1 MKEKDMFKMDYYQ
14 TYYFANICNSIMENQ
29 TDYLRT
35 LDEFFVNGKINNFI
49 KPFQK
54 YSNLHLYIDFTI
66 DRLLY
71 ESNQDYIEFTTDELI
86 TKQFWINNML
96 DYHNIKHIS
105 FKEWYQTNSISN
117 EDFKS
122 SEDLIYEYSNIIEY
136 SDYYI
141 KLKEQMVEEVFLI
154 LFLNRKFLRK
164 FNLNMSGILELSDT
178 DEIDDITLI
187 NQKNNTLKRK
197 HIPKWA
203 KKAIFYRDRGIC
215 TYCKKDLTG
224 TMNIS
229 NKYHI
234 DHIMP
239 LAQYGLNDISNLQ
252 LLCEFCNTSKGNRH
266 TKISIDYE
274 KWY

>member
-35 LDEFFVNGKINNFI
+35 LDDFWGNSEINNFI

-86 TKQFWINNML
+86 TKQFWINNIL
-96 DYHNIKHIS
+96 DYHNIRHIS

-136 SDYYI
+136 SD
-141 KLKEQMVEEVFLI
+141 
-154 LFLNRKFLRK
+154 
-164 FNLNMSGILELSDT
+164 
-178 DEIDDITLI
+178 
-187 NQKNNTLKRK
+187 
-197 HIPKWA
+197 
-203 KKAIFYRDRGIC
+203 
-215 TYCKKDLTG
+215 
-224 TMNIS
+224 
-229 NKYHI
+229 
-234 DHIMP
+234 
-239 LAQYGLNDISNLQ
+239 
-252 LLCEFCNTSKGNRH
+252 
-266 TKISIDYE
+266 
-274 KWY
+274 